1 MTLGLPESSR
11 RQFLATTLGAVAA
24 AAESHKKKVAAIVTV
39 YRPLSHANVIV
50 GRFLDGYHP
59 NNVYV
64 RPKTHV
70 VSMYTDQIH
79 EKDMSRDLA
88 KKHGYTI
95 YPAIKEALTLGGD
108 KLAVDAVLFVGEHGD
123 YPWNERG
130 QHLYPR
136 HKLMKQI
143 VEVYRQSGR
152 SVPTFSDKHLSYDWE
167 KAKQMYAWS
176 KELNFPF
183 MAGSSIPLTVRT
195 PELEIPY
202 EAGINEAVV
211 VGYGNVDSYGFHT
224 LESLQCMVER
234 RRGGETGIES
244 VEWIEGGGVWQ
255 WLSGP
260 GRRHRPLLDQA
271 LARCHKT
278 KPGRLEDNCKEPY
291 LYLLNYKDGLRAAA
305 FILNGHAGGWSMACR
320 LDGRTDPVS
329 TYFGFTSGGRTRPH
343 FDGLVHC
350 IEHLFVT
357 GTPLYPVERT
367 LLTTGAL
374 SFLFESRVQKKELAT
389 PELAIRYRAPRNT
402 FFQRA

>member
-1 MTLGLPESSR
+1 MTLQLPPSSR
-11 RQFLATTLGAVAA
+11 RQFLAATLGAVAA
-24 AAESHKKKVAAIVTV
+24 PAETHKKKVAAIVTV

-211 VGYGNVDSYGFHT
+211 AGYGNVDSYGFHT

-255 WLSGP
+255 WLNGP
-260 GRRHRPLLDQA
+260 GRRHRRLLDEA

-278 KPGRLEDNCKEPY
+278 KPGRPEDNCKEPY

-320 LDGRTDPVS
+320 LDGRSEPVS
-329 TYFGFTSGGRTRPH
+329 TYFGFASGGRTRPH
-343 FDGLVHC
+343 FDGLVHG

-357 GTPLYPVERT
+357 GKPLYPVERT

-374 SFLFESRVQKKELAT
+374 SFLFESRVQKKKLPT